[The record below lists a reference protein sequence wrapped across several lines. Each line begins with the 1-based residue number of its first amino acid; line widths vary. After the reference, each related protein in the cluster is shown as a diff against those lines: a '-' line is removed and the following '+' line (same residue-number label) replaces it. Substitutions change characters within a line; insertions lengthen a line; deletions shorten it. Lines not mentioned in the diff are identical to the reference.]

1 MSEVVVLLPVL
12 VKACSA
18 QLRVSLAEPQ
28 AARISGPGGG
38 HESPAMVAQWRNV
51 ASVPDNTS
59 P

>member
-1 MSEVVVLLPVL
+1 MSVVVVLLPVL

-18 QLRVSLAEPQ
+18 QLLVSLAEPQ

-38 HESPAMVAQWRNV
+38 QESPAMVAQCRKV
-51 ASVPDNTS
+51 AKVPDRTS